1 MSKSFTAG
9 ILLGVV
15 LSFAIT
21 GYAQEADSSPGRT
34 ESLETTELVN
44 KGRKLTEEEADKL
57 EEKLRTN
64 PHDLPTRTQLL
75 GYYFLERFKSASA
88 RKNRQR
94 HIIWTIQNHPSARI
108 AGLPWAG
115 LNSVIDK
122 DVYDRAKQLW
132 LEQVE
137 TYEKNTAILGNA
149 AKFFLITDM
158 DISED
163 LLKKAQSLQPDNL
176 QWSER
181 LGHLYLLKM
190 QRTSGEARSQV
201 AGQALEQFER
211 SFASTTGERVRSPTH
226 KLQYLAKAAFGAGDM
241 EKARKYA
248 TELLDTASHY
258 KNKPD
263 QCSYSYYGHAVHHGN
278 IILGRIALKSGDLKK
293 AKKHLIEAGKTPG
306 SPVLNSFGPNMALAK
321 ELLEKGETKVVI
333 KYFQLCSKFWKMKRD
348 RLEKWTAIVK
358 EGEIPNFLGNL
369 YY

>member
-1 MSKSFTAG
+1 MIKSFVAG

-15 LSFAIT
+15 LSFTIT
-21 GYAQEADSSPGRT
+21 GYVQEVDSSPGGT
-34 ESLETTELVN
+34 ERLEAAELLRE
-44 KGRKLTEEEADKL
+44 GRKLTEEEADRL

-64 PHDLPTRTQLL
+64 PDDLPARTQLL
-75 GYYFLERFKSASA
+75 GYYFLKGFKSASA

-94 HIIWTIQNHPSARI
+94 HIMWIVQNHPSARI
-108 AGLPWAG
+108 AGSAEARLDPI
-115 LNSVIDK
+115 IDREA
-122 DVYDRAKQLW
+122 YDRAKQLW

-137 TYEKNTAILGNA
+137 THRENTAILGNA
-149 AKFFLITDM
+149 AAFFLIPDM

-163 LLKKAQSLQPDNL
+163 LLRKAQSLQPDNP

-181 LGHLYLLKM
+181 LGNLYLLKM

-211 SFASTTGERVRSPTH
+211 SFASTTNERLRHT
-226 KLQYLAKAAFGAGDM
+226 KLPSLAKAAFEAGDM
-241 EKARKYA
+241 VKAGKYA
-248 TELLDTASHY
+248 ADSLSTAEKSS
-258 KNKPD
+258 N
-263 QCSYSYYGHAVHHGN
+263 YGHAVHHGN

-306 SPVLNSFGPNMALAK
+306 SPTLNSFGPNMALAK
-321 ELLEKGETKVVI
+321 ELLEKGERKVVI
-333 KYFQLCSKFWKMKRD
+333 EYFQLCSKFWKMKGD

-358 EGEIPNFLGNL
+358 QGEIPNFLGNL